1 MNTSHASPFPA
12 SLADWLSQLIFAFLS
27 AIFVFLGGLL
37 IFAIGYGAAYSGRV
51 FPGVQVAGIDLSGS
65 TPEEAV
71 TLLQV
76 QFTYPTNGK
85 IAFQDG
91 DKFWLAAPKDLG
103 LYLDAQASV
112 QAAYDI
118 GRRGG
123 AGARVTEQF
132 SVWLQPVN
140 LAPQIVF
147 DERVAQAHLSKLA
160 AEVNRPTVEAT
171 LRVEGREVI
180 VQPGQVGRSVDIPV
194 TLANLR
200 AQLQTS
206 RDGIVPLVIPE
217 QAPVILDVT
226 EQAEIARKI
235 LSAPLIITVPD
246 AAEGDPGPWTLEPDA
261 LAAMLIIERV
271 TTPDGLEHYQI
282 GLNSERLRALLET
295 AAPDLARNS
304 QDARF
309 TFNDETKQ
317 LELIQ
322 PAIIG
327 RTLLIDESIQAINQ
341 QAAAGE
347 HRVKLVF
354 DYTQPAVTDDATA
367 ESLGVRELVASHTTY
382 FYGSS
387 AARIQ
392 NISTASGRF
401 HGVLVAPGAVFSMA
415 EILGDVSLDNGY
427 AEALIIY
434 GDRTIKGVGGGVCQV
449 STTLFRTV
457 FFGGFPINE
466 RYSHAYRVSY
476 YEFNA
481 DGSTNPRLAGLDAT
495 VFVPYVDFKFTNDTE
510 NWLLMET
517 YVNSAARTLTW
528 KFYSTSDGRNVD
540 WTTTGPQNIEQPP
553 APRYQENP
561 QLARGEIKQ
570 VDWAA
575 EGADVTVTRTVYRG
589 GSVYFN
595 DSFSTHYLPWRAV
608 YEYGPGTKI
617 PKDDPKKKDRDE

>member
-1 MNTSHASPFPA
+1 MNTSHASPLPL

-27 AIFVFLGGLL
+27 AILLFVAGLL
-37 IFAIGYGAAYSGRV
+37 IFAFGYGAAYSGRI

-65 TPEEAV
+65 TPEEAAAQ
-71 TLLQV
+71 LQA
-76 QFTYPTNGK
+76 QFAYPSSGK

-91 DKFWLAAPKDLG
+91 DKFWLATPKDLG
-103 LYLDAQASV
+103 LYLDAQASA
-112 QAAYDI
+112 QIAYEI
-118 GRRGG
+118 GRHGG
-123 AGARVTEQF
+123 PGARVTEQMNA
-132 SVWLQPVN
+132 WLQPVN
-140 LAPQIVF
+140 LSPQLVF
-147 DERVAQAHLSKLA
+147 DARVAQAHLSKLS
-160 AEVNRPTVEAT
+160 AEVNRPTVEAS
-171 LRVEGREVI
+171 LRIDGREVI
-180 VQPGQVGRSVDIPV
+180 VQPGQIGRSMDIPA
-194 TLANLR
+194 TLTLLHT
-200 AQLQTS
+200 QLQS
-206 RDGIVPLVIPE
+206 LRDGIVPLVIPE

-235 LSAPLIITVPD
+235 LSAPLTITVPD
-246 AAEGDPGPWTLEPDA
+246 AAQGDPGPWTLEPDT
-261 LAAMLIIERV
+261 LATMLTIERV

-282 GLNSERLRALLET
+282 GLNTEGLRTLLEG
-295 AAPDLARNS
+295 AAPQLAHNP

-309 TFNDETKQ
+309 IFNDDTQQ

-322 PAIIG
+322 PAVIG

-347 HRVKLVF
+347 HTVKLVF

-392 NISTASGRF
+392 NITTAAGRF

-449 STTLFRTV
+449 STTLFRTA

-466 RYSHAYRVSY
+466 RHSHAYRVSY

-481 DGSTNPRLAGLDAT
+481 DGSVNPRLAGLDAT
-495 VFVPYVDFKFTNDTE
+495 VFVPYVDFKFTNDTP

-528 KFYSTSDGRNVD
+528 KFYSTSDGRTVD

-553 APRYQENP
+553 DPLYQENP
-561 QLARGEIKQ
+561 ELARGEIKQ

-575 EGADVTVTRTVYRG
+575 EGADVTVTRTVYRN
-589 GSVYFN
+589 GSVYFG